1 MICIIFNCILNT
13 ICTDSGMRGSKYNP
27 ASFKISGIAD
37 VFEQRIN
44 FDEAIDSNNEIPKV
58 SNLEGNIFM

>member
-1 MICIIFNCILNT
+1 
-13 ICTDSGMRGSKYNP
+13 MRGSKYNP

-58 SNLEGNIFM
+58 SNLEGIFLCDPFFKDFTNSSAGDRAN